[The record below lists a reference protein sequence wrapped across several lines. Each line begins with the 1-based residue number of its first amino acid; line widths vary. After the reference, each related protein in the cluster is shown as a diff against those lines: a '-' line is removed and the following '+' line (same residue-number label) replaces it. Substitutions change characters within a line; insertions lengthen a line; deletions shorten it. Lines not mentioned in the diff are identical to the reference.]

1 LEAGCLQRRRQR
13 GRRAGPVSRSAS
25 PPRGTTRPRPAR
37 RAQPTRPA
45 SPETSNRLATEP
57 RKSFQEIPQEGSA
70 VPLLGQPFRR
80 AVRLE
85 ALQRRRLERRR
96 QRRPQA
102 GTVSRSATRR
112 GVLRRSPLA
121 ARRSPL
127 AARRSRSPLALA
139 ARARRSRSPLALA
152 APSPPARRHQRH
164 ATGLARNCGI
174 LFRRYLKKVPQFR
187 VRASPPEGRSEPE
200 ALQRRAALSANT
212 TNVERKPRHE
222 ARKTEG
228 STARPPP
235 PPTAHRPPPAALA
248 RRRRHRRHATGLAR
262 NCGILFRK
270 DLKKVPQFRAK
281 DRSPQGRSGCRR

>member
-127 AARRSRSPLALA
+127 AARRSPLAARRSPLALA

-152 APSPPARRHQRH
+152 ARARRAQPARPASPETCNRLGTELRNPFQEIPEEGSAVPGQGQPARR
-164 ATGLARNCGI
+164 A
-174 LFRRYLKKVPQFR
+174 
-187 VRASPPEGRSEPE
+187 VRAGGAPE
-200 ALQRRAALSANT
+200 AGSPERQHHERRTQAP
-212 TNVERKPRHE
+212 PRG
-222 ARKTEG
+222 AQ
-228 STARPPP
+228 
-235 PPTAHRPPPAALA
+235 
-248 RRRRHRRHATGLAR
+248 
-262 NCGILFRK
+262 
-270 DLKKVPQFRAK
+270 D
-281 DRSPQGRSGCRR
+281 

>member
-121 ARRSPL
+121 ARRAQP
-127 AARRSRSPLALA
+127 ARPALPETCNRLGTELRNPFQEIPEEGSA
-139 ARARRSRSPLALA
+139 VPGQGQ
-152 APSPPARRHQRH
+152 PARR
-164 ATGLARNCGI
+164 A
-174 LFRRYLKKVPQFR
+174 
-187 VRASPPEGRSEPE
+187 VRAGGAPE
-200 ALQRRAALSANT
+200 AGSPERQHHERRTQAP
-212 TNVERKPRHE
+212 PRG
-222 ARKTEG
+222 AQ
-228 STARPPP
+228 
-235 PPTAHRPPPAALA
+235 
-248 RRRRHRRHATGLAR
+248 
-262 NCGILFRK
+262 
-270 DLKKVPQFRAK
+270 D
-281 DRSPQGRSGCRR
+281 